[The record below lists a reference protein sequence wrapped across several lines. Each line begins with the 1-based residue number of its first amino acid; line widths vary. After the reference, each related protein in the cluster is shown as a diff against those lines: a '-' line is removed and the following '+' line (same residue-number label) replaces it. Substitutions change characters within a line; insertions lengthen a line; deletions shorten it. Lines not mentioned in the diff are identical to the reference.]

1 MCGCVVSLAS
11 ARDEEAMLAG
21 SWSKPG
27 PDGGVPGVLGVL
39 FCLRIIASFVVGG
52 AGSKCSGGRI

>member
-39 FCLRIIASFVVGG
+39 FCLGYHCIICCGW
-52 AGSKCSGGRI
+52 CWE